1 MKISL
6 ADSITMSFKV
16 PESEKQIARE
26 CLEILSLILNKLS
39 LSNEHL
45 DIIYNPFSKYQ
56 SISAEAIN
64 KKKGAFN
71 RFKQQVKK
79 NYEEIKTY
87 SAYFVKKISNFDN
100 DSHCSELISAFNDSY
115 KDAENA
121 VEDLLSSL
129 DDLTDQNFRE
139 NIIVNIENIKKESA
153 QLEQLI
159 DARIM
164 KYLNEDVLGKNWIN
178 DSIEQNKISIEEKEP
193 IINQLSKYRQD
204 ILNNV
209 PNQHFRPQA
218 LNPIDSHKMSY
229 PDNLKSDIEVAQ

>member
-16 PESEKQIARE
+16 PESEKQIARD
-26 CLEILSLILNKLS
+26 CLELLSLILNKCS
-39 LSNEHL
+39 LANEHL
-45 DIIYNPFSKYQ
+45 DIIYNPFSKYEN
-56 SISAEAIN
+56 ISLEAIN

-87 SAYFVKKISNFDN
+87 SAYFIKKLSSFNN
-100 DSHCSELISAFNDSY
+100 DGHCAELISAFTDSF
-115 KDAENA
+115 KDLENS

-129 DDLTDQNFRE
+129 SDLTDQNFRQ
-139 NIIVNIENIKKESA
+139 NIIINIENIKKESS

-159 DARIM
+159 NARIM

-178 DSIEQNKISIEEKEP
+178 DSIEKNNISIDEKEP

-204 ILNNV
+204 ILNNI
-209 PNQHFRPQA
+209 PNEHFRPQA
-218 LNPIDSHKMSY
+218 LNPIDSQKMNY
-229 PDNLKSDIEVAQ
+229 PDNLKSDIEQSQ